1 METARMTIACWKSG
15 KTPNCHGEL
24 QPQREKTDMR
34 MKPDWLNDSS
44 AAAAEATAEGSYTT
58 PCRDTFLLLNGREG
72 MNWPRRNCNK
82 QTKERKSHPTISR
95 ANSYYTAKRG
105 LPKSECPKA
114 MNKGSEYPTWQRS
127 LRSSLSEGKPRTWR
141 REAVDSLNINI
152 RNT

>member
-1 METARMTIACWKSG
+1 METTRMTIARWKSG
-15 KTPNCHGEL
+15 KTPNCHGES

-58 PCRDTFLLLNGREG
+58 PCRDTFPLLNGGEG

-82 QTKERKSHPTISR
+82 QIKERKSHPTISR

-105 LPKSECPKA
+105 LPKSESLKA
-114 MNKGSEYPTWQRS
+114 MSKGSEYPTWQRS
-127 LRSSLSEGKPRTWR
+127 LRSSSSEGKPRTWR
-141 REAVDSLNINI
+141 REAVDSLSINK